1 MDLYVLERALISM
14 HSSRG
19 DVVRR
24 LHKLAS
30 KLSFAD
36 YMHTLIPLFGDYF
49 GEANDV
55 YGLRLHKQPT
65 ILDSSVIGM
74 SGQYLGLLEL
84 GCYSALGSD

>member
-1 MDLYVLERALISM
+1 M

-36 YMHTLIPLFGDYF
+36 YMHTLIPLFGDFILGRPMTYT
-49 GEANDV
+49 G
-55 YGLRLHKQPT
+55 YGY
-65 ILDSSVIGM
+65 ISSQ
-74 SGQYLGLLEL
+74 QYWIHQ
-84 GCYSALGSD
+84 